1 MIDQI
6 DAEGLADF
14 ASFFRGA
21 PEKTT
26 QAARLAINQIAD
38 RIAVPLSREEIQ
50 RQVNFPLGYL
60 DDDRLGVSKRATGA
74 SLEAIVRGRNRP
86 TSLARFAPGASLGST
101 SVISLTVKP
110 GKTTTMRR
118 AFLVKLPQG
127 TASTEDKFNIGLA
140 VRLKAGETLR
150 NKNQAGAMLAPNVY
164 LLYGPSVGQVFR
176 DVADKIT
183 PEILDDL
190 EEEFLR
196 QFVRV
201 TEQ

>member
-6 DAEGLADF
+6 DAAGLADF
-14 ASFFRGA
+14 ADFFRGA

-38 RIAVPLSREEIQ
+38 RVAVPLSRDEIQ
-50 RQVNFPLGYL
+50 RQINFPQGYL
-60 DDDRLGVSKRATGA
+60 DDDRLGVSERATGA
-74 SLEAIVRGRNRP
+74 SLQAVVRGRDRP
-86 TSLARFAPGASLGST
+86 TSLARFAPGAALGSKAA
-101 SVISLTVKP
+101 ISLSVKP
-110 GKTTTMRR
+110 GSHTTLRR
-118 AFLVKLPQG
+118 AWLVRLRSG
-127 TASTEDKFNIGLA
+127 EALTEDKFNIGLA
-140 VRLKAGETLR
+140 VRLKPGEQFI
-150 NKNQAGAMLAPNVY
+150 NKTATATQLSPNVY

-183 PEILDDL
+183 PEVLDNL

-196 QFVRV
+196 QFVRL